1 MGVFVAIVAPVA
13 TLDLHAFTTDILR
26 YQTGSPGSDQ
36 YPLGGT
42 PGFGIANLLIYVGA
56 VQRLSDYFPFQ
67 RFYVL
72 LVPLGLLLLRFQFRR
87 PGLPS
92 AFVAGSVAL
101 LASVY
106 FSRIPNPNYLIL
118 ATVFLPLAVLLD
130 HELSVDLAVV
140 PLLLLALS
148 SEAALREPLRT
159 TWESVASGATLGLPG
174 WLTPSP
180 SGPRWRDPL
189 SIGWSGLAST
199 LAIGYLLAVV
209 AGVGLR
215 FRKAFV
221 LLGALLVVALPLR
234 VIIAGNAA
242 AGVLRAQDPWLGE
255 VLGARETPGPGSW
268 AQRPGVAR
276 TPVVEAWPAS
286 WRKDPPRRLPETAAT
301 PGAFALGRLLRALHL
316 RDPRIFSALAL
327 LVAALVASRSVA
339 APGQGTVLALVLLC
353 PASVAGVL
361 FGAGDAVTLALLL
374 IALAFAAR
382 RASIPAATTLGAATA
397 QSLGA
402 LLLAPIVRGG
412 PRTRSFAAMS
422 AGLILFGF
430 PLILGFPGALAELV
444 TRTPA
449 RTPGIG
455 WSNVLF
461 YRPDAPALLATV
473 LRWSALPALGA
484 LAWIAGRTTRA
495 GVSLAAAA
503 GVLTTS
509 FLFFW
514 PGVTG
519 HAVAIPIVLFAIAG
533 STAGRDETTA

>member
-1 MGVFVAIVAPVA
+1 
-13 TLDLHAFTTDILR
+13 
-26 YQTGSPGSDQ
+26 
-36 YPLGGT
+36 
-42 PGFGIANLLIYVGA
+42 
-56 VQRLSDYFPFQ
+56 LSDYFPFQ

-72 LVPLGLLLLRFQFRR
+72 LAPLGLLLLRFQFRR

-92 AFVAGSVAL
+92 AFVAGGVAL

-118 ATVFLPLAVLLD
+118 ATLFLPLAVLLD
-130 HELSVDLAVV
+130 RELPVDLAVV

-148 SEAALREPLRT
+148 SEAALHEPLRT
-159 TWESVASGATLGLPG
+159 TWESAASGAALGLPG
-174 WLTPSP
+174 WLGPSP

-189 SIGWSGLAST
+189 SVGWSGLAST

-215 FRKAFV
+215 FRKVLV

-234 VIIAGNAA
+234 VMIAGNAT

-268 AQRPGVAR
+268 AQRPGVTR

-286 WRKDPPRRLPETAAT
+286 WRKDPPRSLPETAAT
-301 PGAFALGRLLRALHL
+301 PGAFAIGRLLRALHQ
-316 RDPRIFSALAL
+316 RDPRILSALAL
-327 LVAALVASRSVA
+327 LVAALVASRSVTTPA
-339 APGQGTVLALVLLC
+339 RSALLGLVLLS

-374 IALAFAAR
+374 LALLFAAR
-382 RASIPAATTLGAATA
+382 RASIPAAATLGAATA

-402 LLLAPIVRGG
+402 LLLAPSVSGER
-412 PRTRSFAAMS
+412 RTRFLVAMS
-422 AGLILFGF
+422 GGVILFGF
-430 PLILGFPGALAELV
+430 PLILGFPGAFAELV
-444 TRTPA
+444 TSTPA
-449 RTPGIG
+449 VTPGLG

-461 YRPDAPALLATV
+461 YRPDAPAVLASV
-473 LRWSALPALGA
+473 LRWSALAALVA
-484 LAWIAGRTTRA
+484 LAWIAGRAATA
-495 GVSLAAAA
+495 GASLSAAAA
-503 GVLTTS
+503 VLTTS
-509 FLFFW
+509 FLFLW

-533 STAGRDETTA
+533 STADAGETPA